1 MQKLTWE
8 TADEITINTA
18 KKITK
23 IRKRKSI
30 SQQKL
35 EVLSGVSLGSIKRFE
50 NTGQIS
56 FLSLTKIAMALGC
69 IDEIKNLFDNIP
81 YASIEEVINEK

>member
-81 YASIEEVINEK
+81 